1 MRQRLRRIIRKEF
14 IQALRDPRMRS
25 ILFLPPLIQLLIFGY
40 AASLDVDNAKIA
52 WMDQDR
58 TPESRELLSEF
69 EGSGRFILAGMPDN
83 ERAMQRMMDRG
94 QVDAVVRIL
103 PGFARDVERGRTS
116 RVQVLL
122 DGTNSNTASI
132 VSGYASQAIAR
143 YSNQAL
149 RHQQSAKLVA
159 ATEDAGGPL
168 QQSVPQVTPRTRVW
182 FNPDLRSRN
191 YFIPGVIVNIITIV
205 TLSLTAMAIVREK
218 EIGTMEQLMVT
229 PIRPTELIIGKTLPF
244 VAVGIWDML
253 LVMSAAL
260 LIFHVP
266 FRGNFWL
273 LFGST
278 LLFLLT
284 TLGAGLYISTVSK
297 TQTQAMMATG
307 LFFQPFF
314 MLSGFTFP
322 IRNMPQLAQWLTF
335 FNPVRY
341 FMEIVRGV
349 FLQGAGIESLWPQ
362 MLALAIFG
370 VTILW
375 LSVLRFHKQLE

>member
-69 EGSGRFILAGMPDN
+69 EGSGRFILAGIPND

-168 QQSVPQVTPRTRVW
+168 HQLVPQVTPRTRVW

-273 LFGST
+273 LFGAT

-322 IRNMPQLAQWLTF
+322 IRNMPRLAQWLTF

-349 FLQGAGIESLWPQ
+349 FLQGAGIDSLWPQ
-362 MLALAIFG
+362 MLALAVFG